1 MVWIELIIFAGVME
15 LLDIR
20 ELKSRDLNKS
30 CRLKSCHRH
39 QTMIKFNKPK
49 TMVAYATFDDVLI
62 CGSEKKIRAWMAEWG
77 HSPRIIK
84 VQVAR
89 EVKRR
94 KT

>member
-1 MVWIELIIFAGVME
+1 
-15 LLDIR
+15 
-20 ELKSRDLNKS
+20 
-30 CRLKSCHRH
+30 
-39 QTMIKFNKPK
+39 MIKFNKPK